1 MSQSKA
7 IKPKLKAALLK
18 LPGFLTI
25 CSILTRNIPRIFV
38 YHRFTED
45 GDETGR
51 RVSAETFEWQ
61 LRWIKKGW
69 KVISLRDYLKMRLEG
84 RKLVSKVVV
93 ITVDDGYRDFYD
105 VAYPRLK
112 KHGMRATL
120 FPTLNF
126 INGTMWLWPDRIK
139 YALENTSR
147 EVMEFQILEEVF
159 NLDLRT
165 SESRQSEWQKLS
177 DFCIDIRNGEK
188 MEFIDHLERELGVA
202 PPPAPTVEYSGM
214 TWEEVREVSHNGI
227 EIGSH
232 TINHPI
238 LNQVSKEE
246 ARREIFESKSIL
258 ENGLRAQVDT
268 FCYPNGRIADLND
281 EIVRYVEEAGYI
293 GAVSIES
300 PSASSF
306 DRFRMSRLAVSNDK
320 VDFLWKLSGAEFLVE
335 GGKAHF
341 LKGVVF

>member
-1 MSQSKA
+1 MVRSQA
-7 IKPKLKAALLK
+7 IKTKLKATLLK
-18 LPGFLTI
+18 VPAFITI
-25 CSILTRNIPRIFV
+25 CAMLTRNIPRIFV
-38 YHRFTED
+38 YHRFTENN
-45 GDETGR
+45 DETGR
-51 RVSAETFEWQ
+51 KMSAETFEWQ
-61 LRWIKKGW
+61 LRWMKKGW
-69 KVISLRDYLKMRLEG
+69 KIVSLRDYLKITMG
-84 RKLVSKVVV
+84 CKKPTSKLVV
-93 ITVDDGYRDFYD
+93 ITVDDGYRDFYE
-105 VAYPRLK
+105 VAYPKLK
-112 KHGMRATL
+112 AAGIEATL
-120 FPTLNF
+120 FPTVNF
-126 INGTMWLWPDRIK
+126 VERRMWLWPDRIE
-139 YALENTSR
+139 YALKNTVR
-147 EVMEFQILEEVF
+147 EVVEFRFLGGML

-188 MEFIDHLERELGVA
+188 MEFIDRLERELGVA
-202 PPPAPTVEYSGM
+202 TPPGPTAEYCGM
-214 TWEEVREVSHNGI
+214 AWEEIREVSHNGI

-238 LNQVSKEE
+238 LSQVSEEE

-268 FCYPNGRIADLND
+268 FCYPNGKIADLNG
-281 EIVRYVEEAGYI
+281 EIVRYSEEAGYI

-306 DRFRMSRLAVSNDK
+306 DRFRIPRLAVSNDK

-335 GGKAHF
+335 AAKAHF